1 MKKKVLLGLS
11 GGVDSAI
18 AAHKLLEM
26 GYEVTGAFMRNW
38 DAITNN
44 DILGNPTLN
53 NNQCPQ
59 EADYW
64 DAVAVAKKLN
74 IPLIRIDYVKE
85 YWDEVFVYFLDEY
98 KKGRTP
104 NPDILCNSE
113 IKFGPFLKYAMDNGF
128 DYISMGHYAK
138 KVEKDGHYYVSKPL
152 DKAKDQTYFLCA
164 LNEEQIEKCLWPM
177 EDITKVE
184 AREIATKLGLDEVST
199 KHGSTGVCFI
209 GERNFREFL
218 KNYFPAQSGDIVDIE
233 NGRVLG
239 KHIGVLYYTIGQRK
253 GLGIGGIKGE
263 PDTAWFVAKKDV
275 VKNIFKQ
282 KDTSPLVLMATVYIP
297 QDAEINEICLEDSA
311 ILTCDTP
318 LRTKQNFKIEATETS
333 SAKGLEIVSS
343 SLTVKTEKKSSVIA
357 DADSPEI
364 SINTKNS
371 SIADLTVKAKN
382 VNVESDNFSQ
392 LTLSG
397 VTTEARLRSSGS
409 SKLAVK
415 TTTENFFVSAKGSSV
430 IDATE
435 GVITNADV
443 ELTGADCKV
452 NPLKTLTLSVTS
464 NAELV
469 FDGTPVITIK
479 KITNST
485 VIPASEV
492 KKKK

>member
-1 MKKKVLLGLS
+1 MKKLFAILASVFTFCSLSSAETFQKDESFTCFNAIEASNTFQVSVKRGSDYYVHLVIDKRVENYYTVFLNGGTLVLG
-11 GGVDSAI
+11 I
-18 AAHKLLEM
+18 KE
-26 GYEVTGAFMRNW
+26 
-38 DAITNN
+38 
-44 DILGNPTLN
+44 
-53 NNQCPQ
+53 
-59 EADYW
+59 
-64 DAVAVAKKLN
+64 
-74 IPLIRIDYVKE
+74 KE
-85 YWDEVFVYFLDEY
+85 Y
-98 KKGRTP
+98 T
-104 NPDILCNSE
+104 
-113 IKFGPFLKYAMDNGF
+113 
-128 DYISMGHYAK
+128 
-138 KVEKDGHYYVSKPL
+138 
-152 DKAKDQTYFLCA
+152 
-164 LNEEQIEKCLWPM
+164 
-177 EDITKVE
+177 
-184 AREIATKLGLDEVST
+184 
-199 KHGSTGVCFI
+199 
-209 GERNFREFL
+209 
-218 KNYFPAQSGDIVDIE
+218 
-233 NGRVLG
+233 
-239 KHIGVLYYTIGQRK
+239 
-253 GLGIGGIKGE
+253 
-263 PDTAWFVAKKDV
+263 KDV
-275 VKNIFKQ
+275 VKNLFKQ

-318 LRTKQNFKIEATETS
+318 LRTKQNFKIETTETS
-333 SAKGLEIVSS
+333 SVKGLEIVSS

-357 DADSPEI
+357 EADSPEI

-397 VTTEARLRSSGS
+397 ATTEARLRSSGS

-435 GVITNADV
+435 GVITNAEV
-443 ELTGADCKV
+443 ELTGADCMV
-452 NPLKTLTLSVTS
+452 NPLKTLTLSVAS